1 MSAGN
6 QPLAGHLLILRTWS
20 ARATAEGAERYVQYF
35 HESLLA
41 TLQRFE
47 GHRGAMVLTRRSGD
61 EVEVTVLTL
70 WESLDAIQRFA
81 GPEPTVAVVE
91 EEAQAMLLRFDGH
104 VTHADVRLD
113 ARS

>member
-1 MSAGN
+1 M
-6 QPLAGHLLILRTWS
+6 ILRAWS
-20 ARATAEGAERYVQYF
+20 ARATTEGAERYVRYF
-35 HESLLA
+35 RESLLA
-41 TLQRFE
+41 TLQRLE
-47 GHRGAMVLTRRSGD
+47 GQRGATVLTRPAGD

-70 WESLDAIQRFA
+70 WDSLDAIRRFA

-91 EEAQAMLLRFDGH
+91 DEARAMLLRFDGH

>member
-1 MSAGN
+1 
-6 QPLAGHLLILRTWS
+6 LILRSWS
-20 ARATAEGAERYVQYF
+20 ARATSDGAERYVGYF
-35 HESLLA
+35 HQSLLA
-41 TLQRFE
+41 TLQRLE
-47 GHRGAMVLTRRSGD
+47 GHRGAMVFTRPAGA

-70 WESLDAIQRFA
+70 WDSLEAIRRFA

-91 EEAQAMLLRFDGH
+91 EEARAMLLRFDGH